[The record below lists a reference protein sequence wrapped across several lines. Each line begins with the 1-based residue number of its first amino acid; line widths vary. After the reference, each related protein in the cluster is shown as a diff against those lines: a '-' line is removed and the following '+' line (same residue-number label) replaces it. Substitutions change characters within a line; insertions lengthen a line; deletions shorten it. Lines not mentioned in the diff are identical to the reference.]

1 MFRQKKAV
9 KQGLRIIIV
18 GCGKV
23 GSTLVEILS
32 NEGNDITIID
42 KNPQKL
48 ESLTNTFDV
57 MGIEGNGA
65 SFTTQEEAGIK
76 NADLMIAVTN
86 SDELNLLC
94 CTVAKQ
100 VGNCATIARVRTPE
114 YNKEVLHS
122 CCLEGLVVS

>member
-65 SFTTQEEAGIK
+65 SFTTQEK
-76 NADLMIAVTN
+76 
-86 SDELNLLC
+86 
-94 CTVAKQ
+94 
-100 VGNCATIARVRTPE
+100 TPT
-114 YNKEVLHS
+114 L
-122 CCLEGLVVS
+122 

>member
-1 MFRQKKAV
+1 MFRQKKPV

-23 GSTLVEILS
+23 GSTLAEILS
-32 NEGNDITIID
+32 NEGNDVTVID
-42 KNPQKL
+42 KDSRTL
-48 ESLTNTFDV
+48 ETLTNTFDV

-114 YNKEVLHS
+114 YNKEVQYLS
-122 CCLEGLVVS
+122 EPL